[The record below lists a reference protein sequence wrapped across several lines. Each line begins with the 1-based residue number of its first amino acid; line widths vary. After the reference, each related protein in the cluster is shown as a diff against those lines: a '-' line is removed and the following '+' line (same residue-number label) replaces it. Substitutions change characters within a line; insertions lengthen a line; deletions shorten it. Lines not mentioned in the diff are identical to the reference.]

1 MVCLRAD
8 GIIREAKL
16 GLLEGPGLAP
26 VDQVRSRLTARILQC
41 AGDDECRSLGQH
53 QPEDAAVELPQAVLE
68 PVLAHQLPLSR
79 RNVDRLAVRE
89 QPVQDDRVDDDDEH
103 GEAAGD
109 REGERD
115 GHSLVDGVRVV
126 QRVVLQR
133 KRLVEGLD
141 PVEDEESYDERT
153 AGKKQKGVSQSV
165 SIGKAVACL
174 RAVLRK
180 RCN

>member
-8 GIIREAKL
+8 SIVRQAKL
-16 GLLEGPGLAP
+16 RLLEGPGLAP
-26 VDQVRSRLTARILQC
+26 VDQVRTRLTACILQRT
-41 AGDDECRSLGQH
+41 GDNECCSLGQH
-53 QPEDAAVELPQAVLE
+53 QPEDAAVELPQPVLE

-89 QPVQDDRVDDDDEH
+89 QPVQDDRVDDDDQH

-115 GHSLVDGVRVV
+115 GHSFVDGIRVV
-126 QRVVLQR
+126 QRVVLQG

-141 PVEDEESYDERT
+141 PVEDEEAYDER
-153 AGKKQKGVSQSV
+153 AASEEEAKKQEGVSQSR
-165 SIGKAVACL
+165 SGKLSHAFAPS
-174 RAVLRK
+174 
-180 RCN
+180 